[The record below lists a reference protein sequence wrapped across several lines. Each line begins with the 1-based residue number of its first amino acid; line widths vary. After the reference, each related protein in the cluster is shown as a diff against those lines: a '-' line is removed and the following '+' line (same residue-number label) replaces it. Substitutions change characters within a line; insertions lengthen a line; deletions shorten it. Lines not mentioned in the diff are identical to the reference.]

1 MHYWQTNKARWIAL
15 GTVVFMCA
23 EKHMEKVKEENMN
36 AVIGKRGQ
44 LGMPILQM
52 ELEVRSFK
60 FKHHVALI
68 NMPFHIAFLRREPV
82 SVLFSVFPRERPLLL
97 CLYYYLWY
105 IILCWY
111 YYMIVPLIVKALYKR
126 NKVLSI
132 IITIHYLLF
141 YILKYMHSTTVFYNL
156 CCIYYLLF
164 Y

>member
-1 MHYWQTNKARWIAL
+1 
-15 GTVVFMCA
+15 MCA

-82 SVLFSVFPRERPLLL
+82 SVLFSVFPREILL
-97 CLYYYLWY
+97 CLYYCFNSKHQQDGFTIVQVKNASNY
-105 IILCWY
+105 IPPHRSLAL
-111 YYMIVPLIVKALYKR
+111 LITR
-126 NKVLSI
+126 STIRTIFLSG
-132 IITIHYLLF
+132 F
-141 YILKYMHSTTVFYNL
+141 CK
-156 CCIYYLLF
+156 
-164 Y
+164 